1 MAFYTPIIQL
11 HDGVFN
17 TVQRAAGDWFI
28 PTAARFVFA
37 GVLVLYYWNSG
48 LTKISDGVFGF
59 LNLKTGA
66 YFSILGEETLAQY
79 GFDPSMVPFH
89 LDAIVHLGTWAEFIL
104 PAIIVIGLFTRAASL
119 GMIVFVIVQS
129 YVDVVA
135 HKVDAKTVGML
146 FDRDSGSLIMDQ
158 RALWIF
164 LLMVL
169 VVKGAGA
176 LSVDRLLSSRSA

>member
-1 MAFYTPIIQL
+1 MAIYTPIIRL
-11 HDGVFN
+11 HDGIFDSVE
-17 TVQRAAGDWFI
+17 RAAGTWLL
-28 PTAARFVFA
+28 PLAARFVFA
-37 GVLVLYYWNSG
+37 AVLVLYYWNSG
-48 LTKISDGVFGF
+48 LTKISDGLFGF

-79 GFDPSMVPFH
+79 GFDPSMVPFN

-104 PAIIVIGLFTRAASL
+104 PAMVVIGLFTRAASL
-119 GMIVFVIVQS
+119 GMIVFVVVQS

-146 FDRDSGSLIMDQ
+146 FDRDSASLIMDQ

-164 LLMVL
+164 LLLVL
-169 VVKGAGA
+169 VIKGAGA
-176 LSVDRLLSSRSA
+176 ISLDRLLAGRR